1 MEYLKKKKTIH
12 KTKWPEYDEKLI
24 VDKKVK
30 IVIQI
35 NGKMRDSIEVNKD
48 IAQDALEE
56 KIMSLKKI
64 SSYLEGQKIKKV
76 IYIDNKL
83 INFVI

>member
-1 MEYLKKKKTIH
+1 
-12 KTKWPEYDEKLI
+12 
-24 VDKKVK
+24 
-30 IVIQI
+30 
-35 NGKMRDSIEVNKD
+35 MRDSIEVNKD
-48 IAQDALEE
+48 IAQDVLEE